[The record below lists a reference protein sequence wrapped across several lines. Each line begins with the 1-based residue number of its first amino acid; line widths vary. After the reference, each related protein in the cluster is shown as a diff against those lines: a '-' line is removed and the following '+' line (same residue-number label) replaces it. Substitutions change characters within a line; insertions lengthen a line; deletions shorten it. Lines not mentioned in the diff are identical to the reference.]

1 MIKIIEGNLVD
12 IFEERIF
19 PAIVKIKED
28 KIYEIKRSD
37 KEYKRYLLPSLIDAH
52 IHIESSMLT
61 PTKFSDVVSVHGTT
75 SVISDPHEIA
85 NVLGIEGIKYM
96 IKEAEISNIKI
107 FYTAPSCVPATKFE
121 TSGAILGIKEIEE
134 LMKLD
139 RIVGL
144 GEVMNF
150 PGVINKDE
158 EIIRKIEIAKKY
170 NKPIDGHCPGLRG
183 KKLKKYVS
191 TGISTDHECTSLE
204 EAEEKLKLGMK
215 IMIREGSS
223 AKNMKD
229 LIDIAKE
236 NDNCFLVS
244 DDKHVEDLVKGH
256 VNELLRKAVEFGLE
270 PIKAIKMVSLNPA
283 KHYNLNVGLLRIGDP
298 ADIVVVNDLK
308 NFNVIENWINGKLIV
323 KNGKLLR
330 KCNKKIKI
338 KNSFKLKRIE
348 PKRFEIKSNKKKN
361 IKVRVI
367 KIIEDQIT
375 TKSEIAILKSPS
387 PDIKRDILK
396 IAVVERYGHNRIGI
410 GFVKGFCLKAG
421 AIASSIA
428 HDSHNIIVV
437 GTNDKDMSYA
447 VNYIRK
453 IRGGIV
459 VVKDKKIIG
468 KIELPVAG
476 LMSNKGSEYLIKK
489 IKNVHE
495 KIRKLGCNLKSP
507 LMHLSFLALLVI
519 PELKISDFGLFDV
532 KKFKTI
538 DLILNS
544 Q

>member
-1 MIKIIEGNLVD
+1 MKTIEGNLVD
-12 IFEERIF
+12 VFEEKIF

-28 KIYEIKRSD
+28 KIYEIKKTN
-37 KEYKRYLLPSLIDAH
+37 KEYERFILPSLIDAH

-61 PTKFSDVVSVHGTT
+61 PSRFSEVVSIHGTT

-85 NVLGIEGIKYM
+85 NVLGIDGIKYM
-96 IKEAEISNIKI
+96 IKEAEASNVKI

-121 TSGAILGIKEIEE
+121 TSGAILGIKEIEK
-134 LMKLD
+134 LMRLEK
-139 RIVGL
+139 IVGL

-150 PGVINKDE
+150 PGVINGDK
-158 EIIRKIEIAKKY
+158 EIMKKIEIAKKY
-170 NKPIDGHCPGLRG
+170 NKPIDGHCPGLSG
-183 KKLKKYVS
+183 KKLKKYIS
-191 TGISTDHECTSLE
+191 AGISTDHECTSLK

-223 AKNMKD
+223 AKNMED
-229 LIDIAKE
+229 LIEIAKE
-236 NDNCFLVS
+236 NDECFLVS
-244 DDKHVEDLVKGH
+244 DDKHLEDLIKGH
-256 VNELLRKAVEFGLE
+256 VNFLLKRAVELGVD

-283 KHYNLNVGLLRIGDP
+283 LHYKLPVGLLRIGDP

-308 NFNVIENWINGKLIV
+308 NFNVIENWIDGKLIAR
-323 KNGKLLR
+323 KGKLLR
-330 KCNKKIKI
+330 RCKKKIKI
-338 KNSFKLKRIE
+338 KNSFRLKKIE
-348 PKRFEIKSNKKKN
+348 PKRFEIKTNKKEN
-361 IKVRVI
+361 IKIRVI
-367 KIIEDQIT
+367 KVIENQII
-375 TKSEIAILKSPS
+375 TKSETVILKKLSS
-387 PDIKRDILK
+387 DIKKDILK

-453 IRGGIV
+453 IRGGIA
-459 VVKDKKIIG
+459 VVKNKKIIG

-476 LMSNKGSEYLIKK
+476 LMSNKSSGYVIKK
-489 IKNVHE
+489 LKDIHE

-519 PELKISDFGLFDV
+519 PELKISDYGLFDV
-532 KKFKTI
+532 NRFEFV
-538 DLILNS
+538 DLIDE
-544 Q
+544 

>member
-1 MIKIIEGNLVD
+1 MKIIEGNLVD
-12 IFEERIF
+12 VFKEKIF

-28 KIYEIKRSD
+28 KIYEIKRSS
-37 KEYKRYLLPSLIDAH
+37 KEYERYILPSLIDAH
-52 IHIESSMLT
+52 IHIESSMLV
-61 PTKFSDVVSVHGTT
+61 PTKFSEVVSVHGTT

-96 IKEAEISNIKI
+96 VKEAEISNIKI

-121 TSGAILGIKEIEE
+121 TSGAILGVKEIEM

-150 PGVINKDE
+150 PGVINGDK

-170 NKPIDGHCPGLRG
+170 NKPIDGHCPGLTG
-183 KKLKKYVS
+183 KKLKRYVAA
-191 TGISTDHECTSLE
+191 GITTDHECTSLK
-204 EAEEKLKLGMK
+204 EAKEKLKLGMK

-223 AKNMKD
+223 AKNMEE
-229 LIDIAKE
+229 LIEIAKE
-236 NDNCFLVS
+236 NDECFLVS
-244 DDKHVEDLVKGH
+244 DDKHIEDLIKGH
-256 VNELLRKAVEFGLE
+256 INVLLKKAVELGIE

-283 KHYNLNVGLLRIGDP
+283 LHYNIPVGLLRVGDP
-298 ADIVVVNDLK
+298 VDIVVVKDLK
-308 NFNVIENWINGKLIV
+308 NFNVIENWINGKLIA
-323 KNGKLLR
+323 KKGKLLR

-361 IKVRVI
+361 IKIRVI
-367 KIIEDQIT
+367 KIIEDQII
-375 TKSEIAILKSPS
+375 TKSETAFLKNLS
-387 PDIKRDILK
+387 PDIKKDILK

-437 GTNDKDMSYA
+437 GTNDKDMSHA

-459 VVKDKKIIG
+459 VAKDEKIIS

-476 LMSNKGSEYLIKK
+476 LMSNKSSEYVIKK
-489 IKNVHE
+489 LKDVHE
-495 KIRKLGCNLKSP
+495 KVKKLGCNLKSP

-532 KKFKTI
+532 KKFRITNI
-538 DLILNS
+538 ILK
-544 Q
+544 

>member
-1 MIKIIEGNLVD
+1 MKIIEGNLVD
-12 IFEERIF
+12 VFKEKIF

-28 KIYEIKRSD
+28 KIYEIKRSS
-37 KEYKRYLLPSLIDAH
+37 KEYERYILPSLIDAH
-52 IHIESSMLT
+52 IHIESSMLV
-61 PTKFSDVVSVHGTT
+61 PTKFSEVVSVHGTT

-96 IKEAEISNIKI
+96 VKEAEISNIKI

-121 TSGAILGIKEIEE
+121 TSGAILGVKEIEM

-150 PGVINKDE
+150 PGVINGDK

-170 NKPIDGHCPGLRG
+170 NKPIDGHCPGLTG
-183 KKLKKYVS
+183 KKLKRYVAA
-191 TGISTDHECTSLE
+191 GITTDHECTSLK
-204 EAEEKLKLGMK
+204 EAKEKLKLGMK

-223 AKNMKD
+223 AKNMEE
-229 LIDIAKE
+229 LIEIAKE
-236 NDNCFLVS
+236 NDECFLVS
-244 DDKHVEDLVKGH
+244 DDKHIEDLIKGH
-256 VNELLRKAVEFGLE
+256 INVLLKKAVELGIE

-283 KHYNLNVGLLRIGDP
+283 LHYNIPVGLLRVGDP
-298 ADIVVVNDLK
+298 ADIVVVKDLK
-308 NFNVIENWINGKLIV
+308 NFNVIENWINGKLIA
-323 KNGKLLR
+323 KKGKLLR

-361 IKVRVI
+361 IKIRVI
-367 KIIEDQIT
+367 KIIEDQII
-375 TKSEIAILKSPS
+375 TKSETAFLKNLS
-387 PDIKRDILK
+387 PDIKKDILK

-437 GTNDKDMSYA
+437 GTNDKDMSHA

-459 VVKDKKIIG
+459 VAKDEKIIS

-476 LMSNKGSEYLIKK
+476 LMSNKSSEYVIKK
-489 IKNVHE
+489 LKDVHE
-495 KIRKLGCNLKSP
+495 KVKKLGCNLKSP

-532 KKFKTI
+532 KKFRITNI
-538 DLILNS
+538 ILK
-544 Q
+544 